1 MGNEASSRARAG
13 AFDPGG
19 RGPGIMLI
27 NGVVCS
33 WGGVEEKVRKKIAAG
48 HDLNQT
54 RPFVVAGIGDG
65 EDQKNPEGMTYLHL
79 ACAMKH
85 ERLVR
90 TLLENGADVSP
101 RDVRGRTPLVYAH
114 DVGADEI
121 VGLLMRHAAD
131 PNREFPGAPSA
142 DPATAGAAASN
153 SFFSSFFSSHADTK
167 TCAAAGCSNK
177 GVKKCSKCRATYYC
191 CKACQKTHWK
201 KHKKECYK
209 MVE

>member
-1 MGNEASSRARAG
+1 MGNEASSRARSG

-90 TLLENGADVSP
+90 LLLENGADVSP
-101 RDVRGRTPLVYAH
+101 RDVRGRTPLMYAH
-114 DVGADEI
+114 EVGVDEI
-121 VGLLMRHAAD
+121 VALLMRHGAD
-131 PNREFPGAPSA
+131 PDREFPGAPRT
-142 DPATAGAAASN
+142 DPATAGAAAAN
-153 SFFSSFFSSHADTK
+153 ADK
-167 TCAAAGCSNK
+167 KKCAAAGCSNK
-177 GVKKCSKCRATYYC
+177 GVKKCSTCRATYYC

>member
-13 AFDPGG
+13 AFDPEV
-19 RGPGIMLI
+19 GPGIMFI

-33 WGGVEEKVRKKIAAG
+33 WGGVEDKVRKKIEAG

-54 RPFVVAGIGDG
+54 RPFVVAGPGDG
-65 EDQKNPEGMTYLHL
+65 MDQKNPEGMTFLHL

-90 TLLENGADVSP
+90 LLLENGADVSP
-101 RDVRGRTPLVYAH
+101 RDVRGRTPLMYAH
-114 DVGADEI
+114 AVGADEI
-121 VGLLMRHAAD
+121 VWLLMRHGAD
-131 PNREFPGAPSA
+131 PNREFPGAPRT
-142 DPATAGAAASN
+142 DPATAGAAAAN
-153 SFFSSFFSSHADTK
+153 AK

-191 CKACQKTHWK
+191 CKACQTAHWK